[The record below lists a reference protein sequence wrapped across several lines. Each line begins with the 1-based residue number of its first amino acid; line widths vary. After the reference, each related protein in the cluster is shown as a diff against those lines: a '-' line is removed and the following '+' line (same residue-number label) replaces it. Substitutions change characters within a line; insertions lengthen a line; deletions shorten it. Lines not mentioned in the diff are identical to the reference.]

1 MPSGRG
7 PPSKQGRKSAQY
19 REVMGRR
26 RPFAIAKRGPTTGVT
41 GKVRKCLAEQAM
53 PYPVPGILH
62 PIAVRQDLSLWAWTA
77 DRPAMGHIRAAN
89 LRHPHLVN
97 LEAEL
102 PTTTAEKNEAFF
114 GRFWQILVAGRPRM
128 APDGAR
134 GWGGGAARTTWSDCA
149 VGSG

>member
-1 MPSGRG
+1 MPS
-7 PPSKQGRKSAQY
+7 
-19 REVMGRR
+19 
-26 RPFAIAKRGPTTGVT
+26 
-41 GKVRKCLAEQAM
+41 
-53 PYPVPGILH
+53 PVPGILH

-114 GRFWQILVAGRPRM
+114 WQILVSELPRM
-128 APDGAR
+128 APDGA
-134 GWGGGAARTTWSDCA
+134 WAAVAALERDVPLIA
-149 VGSG
+149 Q